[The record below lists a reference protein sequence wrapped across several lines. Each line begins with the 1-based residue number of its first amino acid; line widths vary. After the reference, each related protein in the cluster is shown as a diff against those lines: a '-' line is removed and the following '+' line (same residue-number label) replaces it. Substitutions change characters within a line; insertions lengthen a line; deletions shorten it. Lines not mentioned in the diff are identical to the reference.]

1 MRTGRRSRLPCVTTA
16 EDEPAPAPPPQ
27 VVERLH
33 RTLDHLPSLAG
44 EPRTVTPLAGGLTNF
59 NFKVSTPVRTAV
71 VRLSSS
77 DGDLLAIDRDA
88 EHANSLRAAES
99 GAAPAVLDYLPDHQ
113 ALVVEWVEGTTLTAQ
128 DLHAEATLVRAAAVC
143 RMLHS
148 GPRFVGDFDMFDV
161 QRRYLSIVQERGY
174 RLPPG
179 YLDLLPEVDRVAAAL
194 GVRQEPTVPCNNDL
208 LAANFIDD
216 GERLWVI
223 DYEYAGNNDPCF
235 ELGNIWSESDLPLDH
250 LTLLVDSYYGRHLRH
265 KVARARLLGL
275 MAKYG
280 WTLWASIQVAVS
292 PIDFD
297 FWSWGMEK
305 YDRAV
310 EEFEGAGFD
319 RLLDEAR
326 RPD

>member
-1 MRTGRRSRLPCVTTA
+1 MQRLR
-16 EDEPAPAPPPQ
+16 DLLDDLPA
-27 VVERLH
+27 L
-33 RTLDHLPSLAG
+33 SG
-44 EPRTVTPLAGGLTNF
+44 SPRTVEPLEGGLTNF
-59 NFKVSTPVRTAV
+59 NFKVSTPERTVV

-88 EHANSLRAAES
+88 EHVNSLRAAES
-99 GAAPAVLDYLPDHQ
+99 GAAPAVIDYRPDHQ
-113 ALVVEWVEGTTLTAQ
+113 ALVVAWLHGTTLTAQ
-128 DLHAEATLVRAAAVC
+128 DLHDEKNVVRVATVC
-143 RMLHS
+143 RQLHS
-148 GPRFVGDFDMFDV
+148 GPRFVGDFDMFEV
-161 QRRYLSIVQERGY
+161 QRRYLAIVRDRGY
-174 RLPPG
+174 RLPPR
-179 YLDLLPEVDRVAAAL
+179 YLDLLPEVDRISDAL
-194 GVRQEPTVPCNNDL
+194 AVRTEPTVPCNNDL

-216 GERLWVI
+216 GDRLWVI

-250 LTLLVDSYYGRHLRH
+250 LALLVDSYYGRHLRH

-292 PIDFD
+292 PIEFD

-305 YDRAV
+305 YERAV
-310 EEFEGAGFD
+310 EEFDSPGFAL
-319 RLLDEAR
+319 LLDEAR

>member
-1 MRTGRRSRLPCVTTA
+1 MTTA
-16 EDEPAPAPPPQ
+16 PDDPSPAAPPH
-27 VVERLH
+27 VLERLH
-33 RTLDHLPSLAG
+33 RTLAHLPSLAA
-44 EPRTVTPLAGGLTNF
+44 EPRTVEALSGGLTNF
-59 NFKVSTPVRTAV
+59 NFKVTTPERTAV

-88 EHANSLRAAES
+88 EHANSVRAAES

-113 ALVVEWVEGTTLTAQ
+113 ALVVAWVEGATLTPQ
-128 DLHAEATLVRAAAVC
+128 DLHDEATVVRAADAC
-143 RMLHS
+143 RVLHT
-148 GPRFVGDFDMFDV
+148 GPRFVGDFDMFEV
-161 QRRYLSIVQERGY
+161 QRRYLSIVRERGY

-179 YLDLLPEVDRVAAAL
+179 YLDLLPEVDRIAESLA
-194 GVRQEPTVPCNNDL
+194 VRGGETVPCNNDL

-250 LTLLVDSYYGRHLRH
+250 LALLVDRYYGRHLRN

-280 WTLWASIQVAVS
+280 WTLWASIQAAVS

-305 YDRAV
+305 YERAV
-310 EEFEGAGFD
+310 EEFEGAGFAM
-319 RLLDEAR
+319 LLDEAR

>member
-1 MRTGRRSRLPCVTTA
+1 LLDDLPALSGT
-16 EDEPAPAPPPQ
+16 
-27 VVERLH
+27 
-33 RTLDHLPSLAG
+33 
-44 EPRTVTPLAGGLTNF
+44 PRTIAALEGGLTNF
-59 NFKVSTPVRTAV
+59 NFKVSTPEQTAV

-99 GAAPAVLDYLPDHQ
+99 GAAPAVLAYRPDHQ
-113 ALVVEWVEGTTLTAQ
+113 ALVVAWLNGTTLTAQ
-128 DLHAEATLVRAAAVC
+128 DLHDERNVVRAAAVC
-143 RMLHS
+143 RQLHS
-148 GPRFVGDFDMFDV
+148 GPRFVGDFDMFEV
-161 QRRYLSIVQERGY
+161 QRRYLAIVRDRGY

-179 YLDLLPEVDRVAAAL
+179 YLELLPEVDRIAESLA
-194 GVRQEPTVPCNNDL
+194 VRTEKTLPCNNDL

-216 GERLWVI
+216 GKRLWVI

-250 LTLLVDSYYGRHLRH
+250 LALLVDSYYGRHLRN

-280 WTLWASIQVAVS
+280 WTLWASIQAAVS

-305 YDRAV
+305 YERAV
-310 EEFEGAGFD
+310 EEFGGAGFAM
-319 RLLDEAR
+319 LLDEAR